1 MTDTTRAPAA
11 APSTAESAPAP
22 EELASRARRY
32 GVWYFAEHQL
42 RTMRSYLSVIVAYS
56 VGHPLLYLV
65 AMGVGL
71 ASLVDANGG
80 GDFGGVDYLV
90 FLVPALLASGTFVA
104 ASNEFT
110 WPIMDGFKWR
120 RVYHGPLVSP
130 LEPWQI
136 AAGHTLAVALRLFAQ
151 SLVYF
156 LIVAAFGAVPSGFG
170 FLAVATSTLAG
181 LAIGTP
187 LMAYAATIREE
198 KAQFVMIQRFGVM
211 PLMLFSGTFFP
222 LTSLPFFLQWIGW
235 ISPLWHASEIG
246 RVFTY
251 GYDEPLWLSIVH
263 VVYLAG
269 LAAGGLLVA
278 FRTYYNRLVD

>member
-1 MTDTTRAPAA
+1 MRTSTTPSPRPAL
-11 APSTAESAPAP
+11 PPPGP
-22 EELASRARRY
+22 EELARRGRRF

-42 RTMRSYLSVIVAYS
+42 LAMRSYLSVIVAFS

-90 FLVPALLASGTFVA
+90 FIVPALLATGAFMA
-104 ASNEFT
+104 ASGEFT
-110 WPIMDGFKWR
+110 WPIMDGFKWHR
-120 RVYHGPLVSP
+120 LYYGPLVSP
-130 LEPWQI
+130 LQPWQI
-136 AAGHTLAVALRLFAQ
+136 AAGHTLAVAIRLFSQ
-151 SLVYF
+151 SLVYY

-170 FLAVATSTLAG
+170 ILSVVTATLAG

-222 LTSLPFFLQWIGW
+222 LTNLPVFLQWIGW
-235 ISPLWHASEIG
+235 LSPLWHASEIG
-246 RVFTY
+246 RVFSY
-251 GYDEPLWLSIVH
+251 GYDEPLWLSIAH
-263 VVYLAG
+263 VAYLVA
-269 LAAGGLLVA
+269 LAAGGLALA
-278 FRTYYNRLVD
+278 FRTYRQRLVD

>member
-1 MTDTTRAPAA
+1 MTRTTTGAEPAR
-11 APSTAESAPAP
+11 PAP
-22 EELASRARRY
+22 PAEVLARRSAVF

-42 RTMRSYLSVIVAYS
+42 LSMRSYLSVIIAYS
-56 VGHPLLYLV
+56 IGHPLLYLV

-90 FLVPALLASGTFVA
+90 FIVPALLASGAFMA

-110 WPIMDGFKWR
+110 WPIMDGFKWHR
-120 RVYHGPLVSP
+120 LYYGPLVSS
-130 LEPWQI
+130 LRPWQI
-136 AAGHTLAVALRLFAQ
+136 AAGHTLAVAIRLFSQ
-151 SLVYF
+151 SLVYY

-170 FLAVATSTLAG
+170 ILSVLTATLAG

-222 LTSLPFFLQWIGW
+222 LTNLPSYLQPIGW
-235 ISPLWHASEIG
+235 LSPLWHASEIG
-246 RVFTY
+246 RVFSY

-263 VVYLAG
+263 VVYLAA
-269 LAAGGLLVA
+269 LAAGGLALA
-278 FRTYYNRLVD
+278 FRTYQKRLVD